1 MRPTRIT
8 HRPPR
13 SGRAAIGQC
22 APMSPEATHQSAG
35 TVAAVTH
42 MPDVCSWNLAD
53 QQQGV
58 HAARVL
64 QTLGWMM
71 RAALTVLVLA
81 IVVVAS
87 ACSGSPQ
94 TGPTEARNDGEYPG
108 VVRLVG
114 STGSVDFAVP
124 AYSLVRLNAPAS
136 IGTVGYVMV
145 ANHNCFF
152 FESHPYGTNGLA
164 AFEVGG
170 LMVFG
175 DSIWPPTA
183 FSDTTGW
190 VGATPPPAP
199 DAATTTMCASV
210 NPAG

>member
-1 MRPTRIT
+1 
-8 HRPPR
+8 
-13 SGRAAIGQC
+13 
-22 APMSPEATHQSAG
+22 
-35 TVAAVTH
+35 
-42 MPDVCSWNLAD
+42 
-53 QQQGV
+53 
-58 HAARVL
+58 
-64 QTLGWMM
+64 
-71 RAALTVLVLA
+71 
-81 IVVVAS
+81 
-87 ACSGSPQ
+87 
-94 TGPTEARNDGEYPG
+94 
-108 VVRLVG
+108 VG

-190 VGATPPPAP
+190 VGATPQPAP

-210 NPAG
+210 NPAGDPRPQGVEPT